1 MGRAVGIDLGTT
13 NSCMAIAEGGEIVVI
28 PSGEGQ
34 RVMPSVV
41 AFTSKGERLVGLVA
55 KRQAITNPRNTIW
68 SVKRMMGRKFDEIA
82 EERLNVSY
90 EIRSNEK
97 GDAVVRVF
105 DRDYS
110 PPEISAMILQRL
122 KSRAEEFLGE
132 PVTEAVITVP
142 AYFNEVQ
149 REATKA
155 AGRIAGFEVRRVL
168 NEPTAAALAFMEPTE
183 RKRLA
188 VYDLG
193 GGTFDISILQ
203 VVNGIF
209 EVMATSGNT
218 HLGGDDFDARLV
230 DWMLSEFK
238 RQHKLDLSSDPVALQ
253 RIREAAERAKCEL
266 SSTLE
271 ASVNLPFIASD
282 ESGPKHLEISLT
294 RGLLES
300 LIDDMVKLTR
310 EPCEG
315 ALNDSGLKP
324 EDIDHVLLVGG
335 STRIP
340 LVRKVVEEIFNQ
352 KPAHSVNPDE
362 VVGIGAAVEASVLTG
377 QRKDLVLLDV
387 TPLSLGVETLGGVM
401 APIVERNTPIPIKR
415 SRMFTTAVDNQAVV
429 SIHVLQGE
437 RELAEGNR
445 SLGRFELVGIPPA
458 KRGTPRIEVSFEI
471 DANGLLNV
479 SARDAITGRL
489 QSMRVNPSGGLSE
502 EEVHRLMKEAEAN
515 AELDK
520 SRMRLVEARNAS
532 DQVIYDAQKVLEDA
546 RKNLEKESWEE
557 LETALVALR
566 QSRDGTDRVRIAKDT
581 SRASELVSQVSR
593 LLDLLGNR
601 QSDSEDESV
610 RLDILEE
617 SLEDGLADGL
627 DEPHSL

>member
-1 MGRAVGIDLGTT
+1 LGRAVGIDLGTT
-13 NSCMAIAEGGEIVVI
+13 NSCMAIAEGGEVIVI

-55 KRQAITNPRNTIW
+55 KRQAITNPRNTVSSI
-68 SVKRMMGRKFDEIA
+68 KRLMGRKFDEVVA
-82 EERLNVSY
+82 ERLNVSY
-90 EIRSNEK
+90 EIKASER
-97 GDAVVRVF
+97 GDAVVKVF

-110 PPEISAMILQRL
+110 PPEISAMILQRM
-122 KSRAEEFLGE
+122 KARAEEFLGE
-132 PVTEAVITVP
+132 PINEAVITIP

-155 AGRIAGFEVRRVL
+155 AGRIAGFEVKRVL

-209 EVMATSGNT
+209 EVKATSGNT
-218 HLGGDDFDARLV
+218 HLGGDDFDARTVGWILN
-230 DWMLSEFK
+230 EFK
-238 RQHKLDLSSDPVALQ
+238 RANGIDLSTDAVALQ
-253 RIREAAERAKCEL
+253 RIREAAERGKCEL

-282 ESGPKHLEISLT
+282 ESGPKHLEMNLT

-300 LIDDMVKLTR
+300 LIEDLIKMTR
-310 EPCEG
+310 EPCER
-315 ALNDSGLKP
+315 ALLDAGLRP

-340 LVRKVVEEIFNQ
+340 MVRKMVEEIFKQ

-387 TPLSLGVETLGGVM
+387 TPLTLGVETLGGVM

-415 SRMFTTAVDNQAVV
+415 SRMFTTAVDNQQVV
-429 SIHVLQGE
+429 SIHMLQGE
-437 RELAEGNR
+437 RELAEGDR

-458 KRGTPRIEVSFEI
+458 RRGGPRIEVSFEI
-471 DANGLLNV
+471 DANGILSV
-479 SARDAITGRL
+479 SAKDAVTGRA
-489 QSMRVNPSGGLSE
+489 QGMKVNPSGGLSE
-502 EEVHRLMKEAEAN
+502 DEIHKLMQEAEAN

-520 SRMRLVEARNAS
+520 ARMKLVEARNAA
-532 DQVIYDAQKVLEDA
+532 DQVIYDAGKLLELA
-546 RKNLEKESWEE
+546 KKQLEKESWEE
-557 LETALVALR
+557 LENSLVSLR
-566 QSRDGTDRVRIAKDT
+566 MARDGTDRVRLAKET
-581 SRASELVSQVSR
+581 SKITELVTQIGR
-593 LLDLLGNR
+593 LVEVLDTHSSTTETD
-601 QSDSEDESV
+601 QIYV
-610 RLDILEE
+610 LEE
-617 SLEDGLADGL
+617 QGEQDEQGIDRGLI
-627 DEPHSL
+627 

>member
-1 MGRAVGIDLGTT
+1 LGRAVGIDLGTT
-13 NSCMAIAEGGEIVVI
+13 NSCMAIAEGGEVIVI

-55 KRQAITNPRNTIW
+55 KRQAITNPRNTI
-68 SVKRMMGRKFDEIA
+68 SSIKRLMGRKFEEVVA
-82 EERLNVSY
+82 ERLNVSY
-90 EIRSNEK
+90 EIKANER
-97 GDAVVRVF
+97 GDASVKVF

-110 PPEISAMILQRL
+110 PPEISAMILQRM
-122 KSRAEEFLGE
+122 KVRAEEFLGE
-132 PVTEAVITVP
+132 PINEAVITVP

-155 AGRIAGFEVRRVL
+155 AGRIAGFEVKRVL
-168 NEPTAAALAFMEPTE
+168 NEPTAASLAFMEPTE

-209 EVMATSGNT
+209 EVKATSGNT
-218 HLGGDDFDARLV
+218 HLGGDDFDARIV
-230 DWMLSEFK
+230 DWILKEFK
-238 RQHKLDLSSDPVALQ
+238 RANNIDLASDAVALQ
-253 RIREAAERAKCEL
+253 RIREAAERGKCEL

-282 ESGPKHLEISLT
+282 ESGPKHLEMNLT

-300 LIDDMVKLTR
+300 LIEDLVKMTR
-310 EPCEG
+310 EPCER
-315 ALNDSGLKP
+315 ALTDAGLKP

-340 LVRKVVEEIFNQ
+340 MVRKMVEEIFKQ

-387 TPLSLGVETLGGVM
+387 TPLTLGVETLGGVM

-415 SRMFTTAVDNQAVV
+415 SRMFTTAVDNQSVV

-437 RELAEGNR
+437 RELAEGDR
-445 SLGRFELVGIPPA
+445 SLGRFELVGVPPA
-458 KRGTPRIEVSFEI
+458 RRGTPRIEVSFEI
-471 DANGLLNV
+471 DANGILSV
-479 SARDAITGRL
+479 SAKDAVTGRA
-489 QSMRVNPSGGLSE
+489 QGMKVNPSGGLSE
-502 EEVHRLMKEAEAN
+502 DEIHKLMQEAEAN

-520 SRMRLVEARNAS
+520 ARMKLVEARNAS
-532 DQVIYDAQKVLEDA
+532 DQVIYDAGKLLELA
-546 RKNLEKESWEE
+546 KKQLEKESWEE
-557 LETALVALR
+557 LENSLVSLR
-566 QSRDGTDRVRIAKDT
+566 MARDGTDRVRISKET
-581 SRASELVSQVSR
+581 SKVTELVTQIGR
-593 LLDLLGNR
+593 LVEVLDTHSSAGE
-601 QSDSEDESV
+601 SDQIYV
-610 RLDILEE
+610 LEKE
-617 SLEDGLADGL
+617 EEEEPGIDRGLI
-627 DEPHSL
+627 

>member
-1 MGRAVGIDLGTT
+1 
-13 NSCMAIAEGGEIVVI
+13 MAIAEGGEIIVI

-41 AFTSKGERLVGLVA
+41 AFTAKGERLVGLVA
-55 KRQAITNPRNTIW
+55 KRQAITNPRNTVSSI
-68 SVKRMMGRKFDEIA
+68 KRMMGRKFDEVVA
-82 EERLNVSY
+82 ERLNVSY
-90 EIRSNEK
+90 EIKSSDR
-97 GDAVVRVF
+97 GDAVVRLF

-110 PPEISAMILQRL
+110 PPEISAMILQRM
-122 KSRAEEFLGE
+122 KARAEEFLGE
-132 PVTEAVITVP
+132 PINEAVITVP

-155 AGRIAGFEVRRVL
+155 AGRIAGFEVKRVL

-209 EVMATSGNT
+209 EVKATSGNT
-218 HLGGDDFDARLV
+218 HLGGDDFDARIV
-230 DWMLSEFK
+230 DWLLKEFN
-238 RQHKLDLSSDPVALQ
+238 RGNGTELGSDPVALQ

-271 ASVNLPFIASD
+271 AAINLPFIASD
-282 ESGPKHLEISLT
+282 ETGPKHLEISLT
-294 RGLLES
+294 RGLLEG
-300 LIDDMVKLTR
+300 LIDDLVKMTR
-310 EPCEG
+310 EPCER
-315 ALNDSGLKP
+315 ALSDAGLKA

-340 LVRKVVEEIFNQ
+340 LVRKTVEDIFRQ

-387 TPLSLGVETLGGVM
+387 TPLTLGVETLGGVM

-415 SRMFTTAVDNQAVV
+415 SRMFTTAVDNQQVV

-458 KRGTPRIEVSFEI
+458 RRGAPRIEVAFEI
-471 DANGLLNV
+471 DANGILSV
-479 SARDAITGRL
+479 SAKDAVTGRA
-489 QSMRVNPSGGLSE
+489 QGMKVNPSGGLSE
-502 EEVHRLMKEAEAN
+502 DEIHKLMQEAEAN
-515 AELDK
+515 AEIDK
-520 SRMRLVEARNAS
+520 ARMKLVEARNAA
-532 DQVIYDAQKVLEDA
+532 DQVIYDAGKLLETA
-546 RKNLEKESWEE
+546 RKQLEKESWEE
-557 LETALVALR
+557 LENALVSLR
-566 QSRDGTDRVRIAKDT
+566 MARDGADRVRIAKDT
-581 SRASELVSQVSR
+581 SRVSDLVIQVSR
-593 LLDLLGNR
+593 LVEVLDSHAVSEETERILVL
-601 QSDSEDESV
+601 EDEEP
-610 RLDILEE
+610 DI
-617 SLEDGLADGL
+617 DRGLL
-627 DEPHSL
+627 

>member
-1 MGRAVGIDLGTT
+1 LGRAVGIDLGTT
-13 NSCMAIAEGGEIVVI
+13 NACMAVAEGGEIVVI

-41 AFTSKGERLVGLVA
+41 AFTTKGERLVGLVA

-68 SVKRMMGRKFDEIA
+68 SIKRLMGRHFEEVA

-90 EIRSNEK
+90 DVRDNEK

-105 DRDYS
+105 DRDYA

-122 KSRAEEFLGE
+122 KSRAEEYLGE

-193 GGTFDISILQ
+193 GGTFDVSILQ
-203 VVNGIF
+203 VVNGVF

-218 HLGGDDFDARLV
+218 HLGGDDFDARIV
-230 DWMLSEFK
+230 EWITTEFK
-238 RQHKLDLSSDPVALQ
+238 REHGIDLTGDPIALQ
-253 RIREAAERAKCEL
+253 RAREAAERAKCEL
-266 SSTLE
+266 SSVLE
-271 ASVNLPFIASD
+271 ASINLPFIASD
-282 ESGPKHLEISLT
+282 EDGPRHLEMSLT

-300 LIDDMVKLTR
+300 LIEDLVKLTR
-310 EPCEG
+310 EPSEK
-315 ALNDSGLKP
+315 ALADASIRP
-324 EDIDHVLLVGG
+324 EEIDHVLLVGG
-335 STRIP
+335 STRMP
-340 LVRKVVEEIFNQ
+340 FVRRTVEEIFHQ

-387 TPLSLGVETLGGVM
+387 TPLTLGVETLGGVM

-415 SRMFTTAVDNQAVV
+415 SRMFTSAVDNQQVV

-458 KRGTPRIEVSFEI
+458 KRGAPRIEVSFEI
-471 DANGLLNV
+471 DSNGLLSV
-479 SARDAITGRL
+479 SAKDAITGRL
-489 QSMRVNPSGGLSE
+489 QSMRVSPSGGLSE
-502 EEVHRLMKEAEAN
+502 DEIHRLMMEAEAN
-515 AELDK
+515 AEVDK
-520 SRMRLVEARNAS
+520 ARMRLVESRNAA
-532 DQVIYDAQKVLEDA
+532 DLVIYDAQRVLESA
-546 RKNLEKESWEE
+546 KKQLEKESWEE
-557 LETALVALR
+557 LDTALVALR
-566 QSRDGTDRVRIAKDT
+566 MTRDTTDRVRIAKET
-581 SRASELVSQVSR
+581 SRTSELVTQISR
-593 LLDLLGNR
+593 LIDVLDSGSIGA
-601 QSDSEDESV
+601 SDDQDQ
-610 RLDILEE
+610 LYILEDNP
-617 SLEDGLADGL
+617 ED
-627 DEPHSL
+627 PHEL